1 MQAVKAKRQ
10 DISHHPDPDLVA
22 LVLAGDGLAFAA
34 IMTRYNQRLYRVARG
49 VVRDEAEAEDVLQEA
64 YVRAFAALPGFRG
77 ESALGDLAHPDR
89 AERGAW
95 ADAAPPIH

>member
-77 ESALGDLAHPDR
+77 DLPSVP
-89 AERGAW
+89 GS
-95 ADAAPPIH
+95 PGSC